1 MIPIQDLISTG
12 LFNLCRCQGLETCR
26 VYPWTQQFVNTISG
40 HDVTRASSFPDLDPS
55 SLPRNA
61 QFSMAAGDFLEVS
74 NSFPILSFKGN
85 SIIYHLVD
93 CWMRST
99 CIHFALPC
107 IWFLCAQCH
116 ILVFFFFFFWRFIQM
131 PIRGTVSPRVSS
143 LTVPT
148 ILFRLSKPYT
158 RYWKAVSYCCTVPSS
173 YSIFFLNPTR
183 WSPNLWKKKFFW
195 IEN

>member
-99 CIHFALPC
+99 CIHFALPS

-116 ILVFFFFFFWRFIQM
+116 ILVFFF
-131 PIRGTVSPRVSS
+131 SS
-143 LTVPT
+143 SEGLYRCQYVG
-148 ILFRLSKPYT
+148 LCRHVFLH
-158 RYWKAVSYCCTVPSS
+158 WLCQQYCFVYRNHTQD
-173 YSIFFLNPTR
+173 TEKR
-183 WSPNLWKKKFFW
+183 
-195 IEN
+195 

>member
-85 SIIYHLVD
+85 SIIYHLIVD

-116 ILVFFFFFFWRFIQM
+116 ILVFFFFLLKVYTDANTWDCVATCFFIDCANNIVSFIE
-131 PIRGTVSPRVSS
+131 
-143 LTVPT
+143 T
-148 ILFRLSKPYT
+148 IHKILKSGKLLLHCSIFLQHLLSKSDT
-158 RYWKAVSYCCTVPSS
+158 LVT
-173 YSIFFLNPTR
+173 
-183 WSPNLWKKKFFW
+183 
-195 IEN
+195 